1 MAENK
6 ISAYHLANNPT
17 MFEPARSNT
26 FRFIVTNFDNL
37 LRAGVDRD
45 TATSADYIKNAQETL
60 EFAVVSFEPP
70 KFSVQPIEIRR
81 ANSVMKAAGMPTFNT
96 GTLVVTDFVGAN
108 TKGILAA
115 WQGLVYNVKTDKI
128 GYMTDYKKD
137 CYVLELD
144 VNSKL
149 INQYLLHGCWVSD
162 LTPDTFDVTAGDNKR
177 NITAQ
182 IQYDWAELLPSDAE

>member
-6 ISAYHLANNPT
+6 VSAYHLSNNPK

-37 LRAGVDRD
+37 LRAGADKD

-60 EFAVVSFEPP
+60 EFAVVSFDPP
-70 KFSVQPIEIRR
+70 KFTLSAIEIRR
-81 ANSVMKAAGMPTFNT
+81 ANSVMKAAGMPTFST
-96 GTLVVTDFVGAN
+96 GNLVVTDYVGAN

-115 WQGLVYNVKTDKI
+115 WQGLAYNVKTDKI

-137 CYVLELD
+137 CYILEYD
-144 VNSKL
+144 VNTKL
-149 INQYLLHGCWVSD
+149 INQWLLHGCWVSD
-162 LTPDTFDVTAGDNKR
+162 LSYDPFNVENGDKR
-177 NITAQ
+177 TVTAQ
-182 IQYDWAELLPSDAE
+182 ITYDWAELLPSDAE

>member
-6 ISAYHLANNPT
+6 VSAYHLANNPT

-37 LRAGVDRD
+37 LRAGADPD
-45 TATSADYIKNAQETL
+45 SATDSDYLRNAQETL
-60 EFAVVSFEPP
+60 ELAVVSFEPP
-70 KFSVQPIEIRR
+70 KFSLGTIEIRR

-96 GTLVVTDFVGAN
+96 GSLVVTDYVGAN

-115 WQGLVYNVKTDKI
+115 WQGLAYNVKTDKI

-137 CYVLELD
+137 CYVLEYD
-144 VNSKL
+144 VNSRL
-149 INQYLLHGCWVSD
+149 INQYLLHGCWVQD

-177 NITAQ
+177 NITAV
-182 IQYDWAELLPSDAE
+182 IQYDWAELLPSDVE